1 MTLYHFKENQEIN
14 IKNLDDFLR
23 EFARKKSPL
32 TSLPLC
38 RIGKEWQDFADND
51 NRSELPLPEGQRLP
65 RGNPPPKPG
74 IYAIFARKSRSH
86 RPLCFHVGISSNDI
100 RGRLRTRLYKNVE
113 ENYRN
118 AFGGLCDC
126 ADIYVCS
133 ATVPAANDSDSKDV
147 KIKLKAKLELLEMCM
162 TVVLKPISLFRV
174 AGVPWDVLWRTIL

>member
-118 AFGGLCDC
+118 AFGTTLQPCSRNHASPSTTSCRLPHCQVIWFTGMC
-126 ADIYVCS
+126 ARQRPSLS
-133 ATVPAANDSDSKDV
+133 ALP
-147 KIKLKAKLELLEMCM
+147 
-162 TVVLKPISLFRV
+162 R
-174 AGVPWDVLWRTIL
+174 